1 MNTTAVRASLTILS
15 LLALISC
22 GAVATANPSRPGDP
36 GYRMPSPFL
45 NDVRLSG
52 DGRRALHV
60 TDRGVELWD
69 IGIERCV
76 RTVAG
81 AENGWIAPD
90 GERLVTVR
98 AGAMHLETWGGELLA
113 SFPGSSFDCVLVG
126 RSGLVH
132 AGKGDTSGQ
141 SQLGIPLQIEVYV
154 EARSLT
160 GQLLWKHL
168 RKEQP
173 FRMWPS
179 GVAARDERLVLID
192 DAGLSAWK
200 ASDGVRL
207 WSHDIDRLN
216 PPMCPWKQSGVA
228 WADDHDR
235 IRVMTDVGASEQTL
249 SLPPSPGVWE
259 IAASE
264 DGRWVAVGAKRMVTV
279 YDSANGRAIARTS
292 SGPGAIAFAA
302 ADSLVVVDRAM
313 KVQRLAI
320 QRRKPY
326 QAH

>member
-1 MNTTAVRASLTILS
+1 MKTTVVRASLTILS

-36 GYRMPSPFL
+36 DYRMPSPFL
-45 NDVRLSG
+45 NLVRLSG

-60 TDRGVELWD
+60 TERGVELWD
-69 IGIERCV
+69 IGLKRCV

-98 AGAMHLETWGGELLA
+98 AEAMHLETWSGKSLA
-113 SFPGSSFDCVLVG
+113 SFPGASFDCVLVG
-126 RSGLVH
+126 RTGLVH
-132 AGKGDTSGQ
+132 AGKGDTTGQ
-141 SQLGIPLQIEVYV
+141 SQLGIPLEIEVYV

-160 GQLLWKHL
+160 GRLLWKQG
-168 RKEQP
+168 RKGQP
-173 FRMWPS
+173 FRMWSS
-179 GVAARDERLVLID
+179 GMAARDERLVLVD
-192 DAGLSAWK
+192 DAGLSAWD
-200 ASDGVRL
+200 ASGGTRL
-207 WSHDIDRLN
+207 WSHDIDSLN
-216 PPMCPWKQSGVA
+216 PPMCRWKQSGIA

-235 IRVMTDVGASEQTL
+235 ISVVTDVGASAQTL
-249 SLPPSPGVWE
+249 SLPSSPGVWE

-264 DGRWVAVGAKRMVTV
+264 DGRRVAVGAKRMVTV
-279 YDSANGRAIARTS
+279 YDVATGRAIARTLS
-292 SGPGAIAFAA
+292 DPGAIEFAT

-320 QRRKPY
+320 P
-326 QAH
+326 